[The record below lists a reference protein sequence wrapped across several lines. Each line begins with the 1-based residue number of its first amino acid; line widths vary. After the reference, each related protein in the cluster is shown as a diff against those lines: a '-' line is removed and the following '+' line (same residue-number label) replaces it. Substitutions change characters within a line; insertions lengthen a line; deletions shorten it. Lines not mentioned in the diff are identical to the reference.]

1 MKMKQRSK
9 SEYMNR
15 LNKYLIAIATGCLL
29 FSCVPARQF
38 QDLQSRE
45 SECQQNFEE
54 SKDEN
59 RKLTESNA
67 ELKGKLEVLEDKL
80 SRNNAEFQENSDR
93 LLKNREK
100 LKRCELSQQ
109 NLMAQLAKQQKGSAR
124 ETKSLLDQ
132 IHKTQD
138 DLNLRED
145 EVMRLEQDMKTK
157 MKNLDALQNE
167 INRRD
172 KRLLELERALS
183 KKDEAVMALKGKVI
197 KALTG
202 FDNKGLSISNRNGK
216 VYVSMDEKLLFKSG
230 SYTVDVRG
238 AQALK
243 QLGHV
248 LSQNKDINI
257 VIEGHT
263 DNVPY
268 KGSGALKDNWDLSV
282 KRATSIVRI
291 LIQNKGIDPQRM
303 TVAGRSKYLPINS
316 NATLEGR
323 SKNRRTEIILT
334 PKLDELFQILGQ

>member
-1 MKMKQRSK
+1 MKKNKQF
-9 SEYMNR
+9 
-15 LNKYLIAIATGCLL
+15 LIVLVVSGMLL
-29 FSCVPARQF
+29 SCVPARQY
-38 QDLQSRE
+38 
-45 SECQQNFEE
+45 QNLEARANE
-54 SKDEN
+54 NQEKYEKLKDAN
-59 RKLTESNA
+59 RLLTESNA
-67 ELKGKLEVLEDKL
+67 ELEGRLEVLEDKY
-80 SRNNAEFQENSDR
+80 RQADAEYQESSKR
-93 LLKNREK
+93 LLKSKEQ
-100 LKRCELSQQ
+100 LKRCEENQE
-109 NLMAQLAKQQKGSAR
+109 NLLGQLAKQQKGSAR
-124 ETKSLLDQ
+124 EAKALLDQ

-145 EVMRLEQDMKTK
+145 EVVRLEQDMKRR
-157 MKNLDALQNE
+157 MKKLEALQNE
-167 INRRD
+167 ISQRD

-183 KKDEAVMALKGKVI
+183 RKDEAVMALKSKVMN
-197 KALTG
+197 ALIG

-238 AQALK
+238 AQALN
-243 QLGHV
+243 QLAEV

-291 LIQNKGIDPQRM
+291 LSLNKGIDPQRM
-303 TVAGRSKYLPINS
+303 TVAGRSKYLPIET
-316 NATLEGR
+316 NATAEGR